1 MDRQRD
7 KDAAHVHPG
16 VVLARVW
23 GLVRDRH
30 ALVSVFH
37 SFRHVAPAGLY
48 ILLRGADK
56 WQQYIVLPLVG

>member
-30 ALVSVFH
+30 ALVSAFH
-37 SFRHVAPAGLY
+37 SDKLHPPDCTFYCGEQTSGSNISCFR
-48 ILLRGADK
+48 
-56 WQQYIVLPLVG
+56 